1 MNTYLYIAVMALTT
15 YAIRV
20 LPLTLIRKPI
30 KSTFLRS
37 FLYYVPY
44 VTLAVMTFPAIL
56 EVTDSPIARSPRD
69 AGRHCERMAG
79 AGTPAGFAPLLRNRP
94 RTAISH
100 LICCIDT
107 RRPPEK
113 MPAAFVFCSYSDS
126 LRFLPLTAF
135 PRYGGLGRIR
145 LYRVGTCR
153 SVSTKCGNSSNEFD

>member
-20 LPLTLIRKPI
+20 LPPDAHPKAHQKHVPALVFI
-30 KSTFLRS
+30 LRP
-37 FLYYVPY
+37 LRN
-44 VTLAVMTFPAIL
+44 
-56 EVTDSPIARSPRD
+56 ARRYDLPCHFRGHRLPHDRRPRN
-69 AGRHCERMAG
+69 AGRHCKRMAG
-79 AGTPAGFAPLLRNRP
+79 DGTSAGFASLLRNRP

-153 SVSTKCGNSSNEFD
+153 SVSTKCGNSSNKFD